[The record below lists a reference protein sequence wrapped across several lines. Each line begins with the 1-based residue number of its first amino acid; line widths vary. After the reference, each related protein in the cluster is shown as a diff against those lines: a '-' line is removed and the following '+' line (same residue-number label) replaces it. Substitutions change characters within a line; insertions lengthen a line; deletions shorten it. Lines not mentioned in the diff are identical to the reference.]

1 MITNI
6 NYLQTAIEL
15 LAEGNQPADTQIK
28 ILDTIRFICQ
38 QNIERLEMAQ
48 LEAEQ

>member
-1 MITNI
+1 MINNI

-15 LAEGNQPADTQIK
+15 LAEGNQPTDTQIK